1 MSNSFGFFFFV
12 LVSEAMGIV
21 VLGETLKGDVWKV
34 SSELGSG
41 VLASPS
47 VLLSIELIY
56 FYLGLCLVFAAVAGL
71 SLVAA

>member
-1 MSNSFGFFFFV
+1 MSNSFGFVFFFV

-21 VLGETLKGDVWKV
+21 VLEETLKGNVWKV

-47 VLLSIELIY
+47 VLLSID
-56 FYLGLCLVFAAVAGL
+56 
-71 SLVAA
+71 